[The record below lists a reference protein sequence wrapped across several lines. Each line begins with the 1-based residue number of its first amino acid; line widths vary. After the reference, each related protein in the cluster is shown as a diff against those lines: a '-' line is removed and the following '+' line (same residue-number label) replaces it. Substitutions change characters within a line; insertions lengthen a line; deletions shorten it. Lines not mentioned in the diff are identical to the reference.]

1 MFAPDSQLTEA
12 STDNVDEGKE
22 CKDCLLEDETLA
34 GVGELPWHQG
44 LVYAER
50 AEGGVIGETRG
61 GDVNGG
67 LAPTLKQCSLLK
79 VILKVFYT
87 FLLLYAAL

>member
-34 GVGELPWHQG
+34 GVGELP
-44 LVYAER
+44 
-50 AEGGVIGETRG
+50 
-61 GDVNGG
+61 
-67 LAPTLKQCSLLK
+67 
-79 VILKVFYT
+79 
-87 FLLLYAAL
+87 